1 MPDATDY
8 ARLRRDVGV
17 DADKL
22 NDTQAQ
28 EIFAE
33 AEELYDGPGSILAA
47 TRVIALQGFLAEAAD
62 EVNYTQNNASE
73 NLSDRFKNLE
83 KLLAIWQQRLTDAL
97 AQEAVAA
104 DGIQP
109 PASHSVRLRARW

>member
-1 MPDATDY
+1 MPDETDY
-8 ARLRRDVGV
+8 ARLRRDVGA
-17 DADKL
+17 DAQTLD
-22 NDTQAQ
+22 DSAAAA
-28 EIFAE
+28 IFAE
-33 AEELYDGPGSILAA
+33 AEDLYDGPGSILAG

-83 KLLAIWQQRLTDAL
+83 KLLDIWQKRLDAAL
-97 AQEAVAA
+97 AQEAVAT

-109 PASHSVRLRARW
+109 PASHSVRLRPRW